1 MLVEINLRYTFRFQ
15 KKLYI
20 CHIKNI
26 VAYTQSIRAQVG
38 PLLLLIFKKKKLTI
52 NKI

>member
-1 MLVEINLRYTFRFQ
+1 MFVEINLRYTFRFQ

-38 PLLLLIFKKKKLTI
+38 PQLKSSLTEM
-52 NKI
+52 